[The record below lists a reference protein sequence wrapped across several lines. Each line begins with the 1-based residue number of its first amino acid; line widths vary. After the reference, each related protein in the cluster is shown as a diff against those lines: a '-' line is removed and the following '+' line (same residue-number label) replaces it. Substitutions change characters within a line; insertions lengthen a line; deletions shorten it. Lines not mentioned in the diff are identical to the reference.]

1 MQEKYWRYMVQIK
14 SWLFY
19 LDIYEENSYKW
30 EKNINIFSAVV
41 SSTSIAAWAIW
52 QQFSYV
58 WSVIIAVSQVL
69 TAIKSFLPYNTRR
82 KVTISFLED
91 LKLLYNKI
99 EYNWFKVSDGELTEE
114 EINEMLFIFKDEY
127 TNIENKNLKEETLPE
142 NERFMKIAAQK
153 TDQYFQN
160 NF

>member
-1 MQEKYWRYMVQIK
+1 MQEKYWRYMVRIK